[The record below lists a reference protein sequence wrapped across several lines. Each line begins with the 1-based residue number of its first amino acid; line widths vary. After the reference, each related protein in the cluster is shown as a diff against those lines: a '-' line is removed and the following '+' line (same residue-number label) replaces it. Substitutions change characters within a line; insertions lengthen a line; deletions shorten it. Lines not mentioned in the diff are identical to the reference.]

1 MSFLIKRFLRKLIE
15 QYLNIYDQINLE
27 KGELQLPSGH
37 LNQSNINKILREK
50 NLPCAVAYSEY
61 SNLGISIPIIEI
73 MSKPIVFK
81 MESLRIVLV
90 VNSEG
95 LSSTSLDNNE

>member
-50 NLPCAVAYSEY
+50 NLSCAVAYSEY